1 MPAPR
6 EAIKII
12 WGYIRSFW
20 TNVWAFYLMY
30 IKPALRMIKRMIRL

>member
-12 WGYIRSFW
+12 WGYIRSLLS
-20 TNVWAFYLMY
+20 NARAFYIMY
-30 IKPALRMIKRMIRL
+30 IQPALRMLGRLFSR